1 MGTAENTAEVKR
13 PKKLKKD
20 LSDPGSVKITVAGGK
35 KGEQK
40 YDTKLLS
47 KEIREQLVPFGAGH
61 KLGDS
66 AAGKSGIEAE
76 EAIEATWKGLLE
88 GKWTVRVPASPKVS
102 LVEVAGNYEKLSD
115 REKKTAQALLAS
127 LGIKIPGIS
136 Q

>member
-1 MGTAENTAEVKR
+1 MGTAENTAEVRK
-13 PKKLKKD
+13 PQKLKKD
-20 LSDPGSVKITVAGGK
+20 LSEPGIVKITVAGGK
-35 KGEQK
+35 KGTLSFNFNTLPKTIQV
-40 YDTKLLS
+40 LLG
-47 KEIREQLVPFGAGH
+47 PFGLGH

-66 AAGKSGIEAE
+66 AAGKSGVEAE
-76 EAIEATWKGLLE
+76 EAVETTWKGLVE
-88 GKWTVRVPASPKVS
+88 DKWTVRVPASPKVS